1 MLTHWF
7 AVTLWECVIWK
18 TKPFGRKY
26 CREKCAGVK
35 CVEQGLY
42 VTNALMCA
50 ISCGFSACKMW
61 QIEMSK
67 TVFCIAGCHLWRACW
82 RRFLWKNRMK
92 CNMWVYKMALPR
104 CLFHAS
110 IVILSLRVFLFC
122 GFLLE
127 FFVWQNAMVKS
138 FSVDTLC
145 DWWCVACW
153 WNRGLRHTAASDMS
167 ANSVSMTVTNVT
179 FWRLARFSL

>member
-35 CVEQGLY
+35 CVTPRFYAVKML
-42 VTNALMCA
+42 VCA
-50 ISCGFSACKMW
+50 ISCGFLACKMW

-82 RRFLWKNRMK
+82 RRFLWQNCMK

-110 IVILSLRVFLFC
+110 IVILLLRVFLFC
-122 GFLLE
+122 GFLLG
-127 FFVWQNAMVKS
+127 FFVWQNATVNS

-145 DWWCVACW
+145 DGWCVAGW

-167 ANSVSMTVTNVT
+167 ANSVSVTVTNVT